1 MRLYV
6 CVCVC
11 VCVCSS
17 SSSVAIGVSGGEEE
31 VVWGRR
37 AVSIFAMLDL
47 IPLVRNDVL

>member
-1 MRLYV
+1 MRVYV

-11 VCVCSS
+11 VCVCR
-17 SSSVAIGVSGGEEE
+17 SVAIGVSGGEEE